1 MLTKIQKFTLPLI
14 LTQLLQLLIGQL
26 TMIIAVNKSTNN
38 MAGITTVQS
47 FLYALAGI
55 LGAVAFA
62 FNILGSEA
70 VGAKNDKKY
79 QSLIKASLII
89 NLIVGLI
96 SGIILVLGGHLFL
109 SVVYGF
115 SGELL
120 KVATWYLLI
129 QSPYVLLILFTF
141 LFTNLLKM
149 KKKTQWILYIST
161 LTMFFNIGI
170 NWFFVQYLSWGII
183 GASLASTCTLTISVL
198 TYGFILRR
206 TLAKA
211 LTSRVMAIRDILQK
225 ALPLVGQEIL
235 EGVIL
240 IVVFDALMARLGVNT
255 LALYAICMQAITFI
269 KIPTMMYGNA
279 VTIFV
284 AEAKGNNSVK
294 QDLSSILRIT
304 ITSSSIFY
312 FSGIILFS
320 LFGSSYASLFVNQE
334 LATQFKI
341 AFMIVA
347 ILTVFSISYELLK
360 YCLQALGEEKTV
372 LNLTFIVNGLAC
384 LIMIIYQFLSMSSF
398 TFLYVMNGLA
408 LLLLSITFIWK
419 LKMNLKLM

>member
-149 KKKTQWILYIST
+149 KKKDTVDFIYIH
-161 LTMFFNIGI
+161 
-170 NWFFVQYLSWGII
+170 V
-183 GASLASTCTLTISVL
+183 
-198 TYGFILRR
+198 
-206 TLAKA
+206 
-211 LTSRVMAIRDILQK
+211 DD
-225 ALPLVGQEIL
+225 
-235 EGVIL
+235 
-240 IVVFDALMARLGVNT
+240 VF
-255 LALYAICMQAITFI
+255 
-269 KIPTMMYGNA
+269 
-279 VTIFV
+279 
-284 AEAKGNNSVK
+284 
-294 QDLSSILRIT
+294 
-304 ITSSSIFY
+304 
-312 FSGIILFS
+312 
-320 LFGSSYASLFVNQE
+320 
-334 LATQFKI
+334 
-341 AFMIVA
+341 
-347 ILTVFSISYELLK
+347 
-360 YCLQALGEEKTV
+360 
-372 LNLTFIVNGLAC
+372 
-384 LIMIIYQFLSMSSF
+384 
-398 TFLYVMNGLA
+398 
-408 LLLLSITFIWK
+408 
-419 LKMNLKLM
+419 